1 MSALVEWRYHSYS
14 KGMAMSKSEA
24 SLKPVRNQLI
34 GFRVSPQERDRLHS
48 RAEQAGLRNSE
59 FIRRAAFSAPIASHT
74 DLEMVRELRRLG
86 AMLKHL
92 YPKNSNWTSAEKE
105 RYWTA
110 MNQITGL
117 AAKLQ
122 AAIKKG

>member
-1 MSALVEWRYHSYS
+1 
-14 KGMAMSKSEA
+14 MSKSEA

>member
-1 MSALVEWRYHSYS
+1 MSESD
-14 KGMAMSKSEA
+14 A
-24 SLKPVRNQLI
+24 SLKPTRNQLI
-34 GFRVSPQERDRLHS
+34 GFRVSTLERAKLHS
-48 RAEQAGLRNSE
+48 RAGQAGLGISE
-59 FIRRAAFSAPIASHT
+59 FIRRAALSVRITSRT

-122 AAIKKG
+122 AAIKATQPCSA

>member
-1 MSALVEWRYHSYS
+1 MSESD
-14 KGMAMSKSEA
+14 A
-24 SLKPVRNQLI
+24 SLKPIRNQLI
-34 GFRVSPQERDRLHS
+34 GFRVSTLERAKLHS
-48 RAEQAGLRNSE
+48 RAEQAGLGISE
-59 FIRRAAFSAPIASHT
+59 FIRRAALSVPITSRT
-74 DLEMVRELRRLG
+74 DPEMVRELRRLG

-92 YPKNSNWTSAEKE
+92 YPKNSNWTSVEKE

-122 AAIKKG
+122 AAIKKGGKGYAGGIESRRSYPLD